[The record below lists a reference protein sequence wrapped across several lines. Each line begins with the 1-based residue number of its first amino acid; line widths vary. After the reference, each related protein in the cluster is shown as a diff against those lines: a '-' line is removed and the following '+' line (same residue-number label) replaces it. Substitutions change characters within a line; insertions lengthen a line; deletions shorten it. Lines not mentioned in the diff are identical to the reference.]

1 VPLKFDA
8 EVIADKPGMFTWP
21 GDSRDGIVSLRFSCA
36 VNPFAAQAA
45 TPSEPLPSGSDWL
58 SAVFA
63 APSTMSDS
71 ETTPDGLSENEPFC
85 QAVVTVA
92 ASAGWIETATGTA
105 IASPAAMA
113 RRRDSLNR

>member
-1 VPLKFDA
+1 
-8 EVIADKPGMFTWP
+8 M
-21 GDSRDGIVSLRFSCA
+21 SLRFSCA

-58 SAVFA
+58 LAVFA

-71 ETTPDGLSENEPFC
+71 DTTPDGFSENEPFC

-92 ASAGWIETATGTA
+92 AAAGWIETATGTA
-105 IASPAAMA
+105 IAIPAAMA
-113 RRRDSLNR
+113 RKRDSLNR